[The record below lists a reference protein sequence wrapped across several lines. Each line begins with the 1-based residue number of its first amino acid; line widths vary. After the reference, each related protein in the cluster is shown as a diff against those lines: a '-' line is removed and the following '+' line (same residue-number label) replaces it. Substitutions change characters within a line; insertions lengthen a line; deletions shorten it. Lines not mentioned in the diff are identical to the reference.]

1 MKGLILA
8 GGSGT
13 RLYPITLSV
22 NKQLLPIY
30 NKPLIYYPLT
40 TLMLGGIR
48 EILLITSQADRP
60 TFERLLGDGA
70 PWGISIKY
78 AVQPSPAGLPQ
89 AFTIGAD
96 FIGSSPC
103 TLILGDNVFFGEG
116 LSSTLQGAIK
126 SNAGM
131 TAFGYRV
138 TDPQNFGVAEL
149 DANGDVIS
157 LEEKPAQPKSSI
169 ALTGLYICDN
179 GVIELARALKPSARG
194 ELEIV
199 DVLKGYWKQNRL
211 KVRTF
216 GRGLAWL
223 DTGSPQG
230 LLQAAHFVETIE
242 TRQGVMVA
250 CPEEIAFRR
259 RYIDRAQLAT
269 LAKGLAK
276 TAYGRY
282 LQQIA
287 EEPEGRKESVLL

>member
-48 EILLITSQADRP
+48 EILLITSPADRAS
-60 TFERLLGDGA
+60 FEKLLGDGA
-70 PWGISIKY
+70 SWGITIRY
-78 AVQPSPAGLPQ
+78 AEQPTPAGLPQ

-96 FIGSSPC
+96 FIGASSC
-103 TLILGDNVFFGEG
+103 SLILGDNVFFGEG
-116 LSSTLQGAIK
+116 LSSTLQAAIK

-149 DANGDVIS
+149 DGDGNVLS

-179 GVIELARALKPSARG
+179 GVINLARSLKPSARG

-199 DVLKGYWKQNRL
+199 DVLKGYWKENRL
-211 KVRTF
+211 KVKTF

-259 RYIDRAQLAT
+259 GYIDRAQLKK
-269 LAKGLAK
+269 LAQGLSK

-282 LQQIA
+282 LMQIA
-287 EEPEGRKESVLL
+287 DEPESRRESVLA